1 MGEDDADATNKEE
14 AEEAGKEEAIEVGAI
29 AIGAEEATRE
39 GVGCTEEGVRVED
52 CPIEEDSVVA

>member
-1 MGEDDADATNKEE
+1 MGEDDADATNKED
-14 AEEAGKEEAIEVGAI
+14 AEEAGKGETIEAN

>member
-1 MGEDDADATNKEE
+1 MGDDDADATNKED
-14 AEEAGKEEAIEVGAI
+14 AEEAGKEEAIEAEAI
-29 AIGAEEATRE
+29 EAEEATRE

>member
-1 MGEDDADATNKEE
+1 MGEDDADATNKED
-14 AEEAGKEEAIEVGAI
+14 AEEADKEEAIEAE

>member
-1 MGEDDADATNKEE
+1 MGEDDADATNKED
-14 AEEAGKEEAIEVGAI
+14 AEEADKEEAIEAEA